1 MTSEQSKVYY
11 VPAAILLAGFI
22 IAGAIYL
29 TGKDSSPSQNTN
41 QPVKKQVASGI
52 SIKTIDSSDHIKG
65 NPNANV
71 AILEYSDTEC
81 PFCKRFHTTMQSII
95 DQYGKDGKVA
105 WVYRHFP
112 LDSIHPKTRKEA
124 EATECANELAGN
136 TGFWNMIDKI
146 YTNTPSNN
154 QMDPSLLPVF
164 AKAIGL
170 DQAKFN
176 TCLSSGK
183 YAATVEAQYQD
194 GLKAGA
200 QGTPYSLIVLRK
212 ALTSPVEKSINDLV
226 VKSGLSQNISITS
239 DKTKIVLNGA
249 LPLQAITPI
258 LDILVK

>member
-1 MTSEQSKVYY
+1 MTTEQSKIYY

-29 TGKDSSPSQNTN
+29 TGRENSPSNNNVN
-41 QPVKKQVASGI
+41 QPVKKVSAGI

-65 NPNANV
+65 NPNADV

-81 PFCKRFHTTMQSII
+81 PFCKRFHVTMQSII

-124 EATECANELAGN
+124 EATECANELGGSK
-136 TGFWNMIDKI
+136 GFWDMIDKI
-146 YTNTPSNN
+146 YVNTPSNN
-154 QMDPSLLPVF
+154 QMDPSLLPIF

-170 DQAKFN
+170 DQKEFES
-176 TCLSSGK
+176 CLASGK
-183 YAATVEAQYQD
+183 YAAAVEAQYQD

-212 ALTSPVEKSINDLV
+212 ALSPSVEKSINDSIT
-226 VKSGLSQNISITS
+226 KSGLSQNISITS

-249 LPLQAITPI
+249 LPLQSITPI
-258 LDILVK
+258 LDILLK